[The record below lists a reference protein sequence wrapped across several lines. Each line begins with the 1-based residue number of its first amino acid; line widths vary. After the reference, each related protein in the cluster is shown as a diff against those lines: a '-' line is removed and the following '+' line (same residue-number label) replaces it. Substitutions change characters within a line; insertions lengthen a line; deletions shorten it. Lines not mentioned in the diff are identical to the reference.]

1 MNIPVDKLT
10 IICEMIELLHNSSLL
25 IDDIEDHSELR
36 RGLPAAHTVY
46 GIPLTIN
53 CANLAYFLALRK
65 CIELGDP
72 VTVQIFCGKFKLT
85 KKKISLL
92 YLFKKIN

>member
-1 MNIPVDKLT
+1 MNIDKDKLN
-10 IICEMIELLHNSSLL
+10 IICDMIELLHNSSLL

-53 CANLAYFLALRK
+53 CANLAYFMALKK
-65 CIELGDP
+65 CIDLKDP
-72 VTVQIFCGKFKLT
+72 RAVQIFCGKIDKVGKF
-85 KKKISLL
+85 S
-92 YLFKKIN
+92 